1 MWSILHHLVLLL
13 SLYSIVESVK
23 RDGVCQKANCG
34 QGWRCIP
41 IEGKA
46 RCLPVPN
53 PCDTFSCA
61 SDEDCALD
69 HGLPYCQ
76 KKITS
81 CPQNETRQ
89 ECGSLCE
96 GLCLITVLG
105 NLTCGVPDVCSWPS
119 CACNE
124 GYYRDAFGH
133 CVLEQDCFPD
143 AACFASPPPC
153 KETEACSVE
162 DGKVICIP
170 ALICGQNEEYNDCG
184 NSCEA
189 RCENLFK
196 KFQSSP
202 FDVVVTEDQMLP
214 EMYYSSLCMQA
225 RVLSQGWRLRT
236 EAKVSTTL
244 RTEKTGKQEERYDD
258 RIWRRTDN
266 AGLILETAS
275 ASSSSSMTY
284 NRKYL
289 ARAKLQCN
297 EIVKLG
303 MFLVKNCVDRAP
315 HPPFFPESEI
325 MSFLLIGGGDIRCE
339 QDQMVISNEMREN

>member
-23 RDGVCQKANCG
+23 RGDKFARRTIRFRDESTNGVCQKANCG

-196 KFQSSP
+196 KKTKCSQKCTTP
-202 FDVVVTEDQMLP
+202 ACVCKRG
-214 EMYYSSLCMQA
+214 YYRKDGDCVRKRRCQRRS
-225 RVLSQGWRLRT
+225 GLR
-236 EAKVSTTL
+236 KLVSKKRDMMTAYGDEPITL
-244 RTEKTGKQEERYDD
+244 G
-258 RIWRRTDN
+258 
-266 AGLILETAS
+266 
-275 ASSSSSMTY
+275 
-284 NRKYL
+284 
-289 ARAKLQCN
+289 
-297 EIVKLG
+297 
-303 MFLVKNCVDRAP
+303 
-315 HPPFFPESEI
+315 
-325 MSFLLIGGGDIRCE
+325 
-339 QDQMVISNEMREN
+339 